1 MAAARWGKHGV
12 TVAIALAAGLVLP
25 AYSSAQESVP
35 LRLQKL
41 CKDFAADP
49 KKGHSIVGLGSWI
62 ENKKYVLGHSDH
74 DLRLLVP
81 PEMKPDEA
89 AKVWREARDTLRKMI
104 KAEFGAQA
112 DKILGKTNLY
122 PPSQIKNLIEDSAD
136 AARTFKRYNTVP
148 NLLQEGQVTE
158 KVAAKY
164 TEGLWGKGSQA
175 WTQHYE
181 TIKGRLFYSQGGK
194 AYSGVTTLIYAE
206 GEPAKFTAGGM
217 GNTALGWVE
226 HAAEALAEGNRR
238 DLIKHLERIDRDLLK
253 ARELAGT
260 GPDEAFRRQIRSL
273 INDLKLDGS
282 VAGNKALIESML
294 KRSSLEGAL
303 LERFDDAGPV
313 QREILDALIKGVRGK
328 EKLGKLLSEAA
339 EKVPVEKLVNGLVVG
354 IILVNARTTAQE
366 RSIPEALAKALPELY
381 NLLPA
386 GLLVEITDACLEEAK
401 IAGGV
406 LAASGQDP
414 WDLMAGLD
422 TARGRE
428 KGFEREARLE
438 YTLDDLVE
446 NFHTERDLEAHVRSR
461 AKEAANREG
470 GEALSKGDLKT
481 AEAIFAR
488 CYPTILKAWQAKR
501 DQYRREY
508 IRLVNSIR
516 NARCVMAYD
525 PNPAKMPP
533 DGKPLRVGLEVDF
546 PGLELGETLGRM
558 RELLRLLAGKGPYA
572 TTVITFSAVGQEGNR
587 ESQWIVRVQKPG
599 KYNTSV
605 KVRFACGSTRDLG
618 ENEFLRFDFTKQASV
633 EVEVLPF
640 GDEMGKFSGR
650 FTNTAGSGKGGST
663 QFSVTGDK
671 VTGYIVFDGGTR
683 QLPLA
688 GTFNAATGQMKA
700 TVNHTTDFRKD
711 PEVALDLVWI
721 LRADIT
727 GTFRNGAFGG
737 TWSGTLTSRA
747 GQKTNQTP
755 YGGTWS
761 AKSAAAPPSRPAKR
775 S

>member
-1 MAAARWGKHGV
+1 MAAAGQGRQK
-12 TVAIALAAGLVLP
+12 VAVALALAAGLVLP
-25 AYSSAQESVP
+25 AYSNAQESVP

-41 CKDFAADP
+41 CKSFAADP
-49 KKGHSIVGLGSWI
+49 KKGHSIIGLGSWI
-62 ENKKYVLGHSDH
+62 EGTKYVPGASDH

-81 PEMKPDEA
+81 EGMGKDEA

-104 KAEFGAQA
+104 KTEFGSDA
-112 DKILGKTNLY
+112 DKILAKTNLY
-122 PPSQIKNLIEDSAD
+122 PPSQVKNLIEDSAD
-136 AARTFKRYNTVP
+136 AARTFQKYNTVP

-164 TEGLWGKGSQA
+164 SEGLWGQGSNA

-181 TIKGRLFYSQGGK
+181 SIKGRLFYSHGGK
-194 AYSGVTTLIYAE
+194 GYSGVTDLTHLGE
-206 GEPAKFTAGGM
+206 GRAKFTAGGM

-226 HAAEALAEGNRR
+226 HAAEALAHGNRK

-303 LERFDDAGPV
+303 LKRFDDASPV
-313 QREILDALIKGVRGK
+313 QREILDAMIKGIRGK
-328 EKLGKLLSEAA
+328 EKLGKLLAEAA
-339 EKVPVEKLVNGLVVG
+339 EKIPAEKLLNGLVVA
-354 IILVNARTTAQE
+354 IILANARTTANE

-406 LAASGQDP
+406 LAASSQDP
-414 WDLMAGLD
+414 WDLMAGLN

-428 KGFEREARLE
+428 RGFEREARLE

-461 AKEAANREG
+461 AEEAASREG
-470 GEALSKGDLKT
+470 GKALSKGDRKT
-481 AEAIFAR
+481 ADAIFAR
-488 CYPTILKAWQAKR
+488 CWPTILKAWQAKR
-501 DQYRREY
+501 DVYRREY

-516 NARCVMAYD
+516 NARCVMTYD

-533 DGKPLRVGLEVDF
+533 DGKPLRIGLEVDF

-572 TTVITFSAVGQEGNR
+572 TTVVTFSAVGQEGNR
-587 ESQWIVRVQKPG
+587 ESQWIVRAEKPG

-640 GDEMGKFSGR
+640 GDQMGKFSGR

-688 GTFNAATGQMKA
+688 GTFNATTGQMKA
-700 TVNHTTDFRKD
+700 TVNHTMDFRKD
-711 PEVALDLVWI
+711 PEVVLDLVWI
-721 LRADIT
+721 LRAEIM
-727 GTFRNGAFGG
+727 GTYRNGSFTG

-755 YGGTWS
+755 YGGAWS
-761 AKSAAAPPSRPAKR
+761 AKPAAAPPTRPAKR
-775 S
+775 P